1 MYHIC
6 RYYPSSYW
14 NIYNDSPSSSTG
26 CCDTL
31 EEALITQ
38 FSSSRYSLEKFE
50 EEYDCKSI
58 LSVDSLSDI
67 ERLYPEYLI

>member
-6 RYYPSSYW
+6 RYSGNYW
-14 NIYNDSPSSSTG
+14 NIYNDSPPSSTG
-26 CCDTL
+26 CCGIL

-38 FSSSRYSLEKFE
+38 FSSSRHSLEEFE
-50 EEYDCKSI
+50 KEYECKSI

-67 ERLYPEYLI
+67 ERLYPELLI

>member
-6 RYYPSSYW
+6 HYPEGYW

-26 CCDTL
+26 CFDSLQLALSHFFDSSTFTL
-31 EEALITQ
+31 SQ
-38 FSSSRYSLEKFE
+38 FE
-50 EEYDCKSI
+50 ETYGCKSI

-67 ERLYPEYLI
+67 ERLYPELLI

>member
-6 RYYPSSYW
+6 HYPGGYW
-14 NIYNDSPSSSTG
+14 NIYNDSPPSSTG
-26 CCDTL
+26 CCGTL

-38 FSSSRYSLEKFE
+38 FTSSRYSLEEFE
-50 EEYDCKSI
+50 EEYECKSI

-67 ERLYPEYLI
+67 ERLYPELLI